1 MIQSSGS
8 GTLLETKPKNKGTRP
23 VLSGVKHPS
32 QLARGA
38 GTRHDGLVYA
48 VQQYMPVHVH
58 PLVIRRVTIE
68 IVDFLQQQQQ
78 QQLEKLQ
85 QLLHP

>member
-8 GTLLETKPKNKGTRP
+8 GTLLETKLKNKGTRP
-23 VLSGVKHPS
+23 VLGGVKHPS

-48 VQQYMPVHVH
+48 VQRYTPVHVH
-58 PLVIRRVTIE
+58 PLVMPLPVTNKSPLTKI
-68 IVDFLQQQQQ
+68 I
-78 QQLEKLQ
+78 
-85 QLLHP
+85 